1 MVPIGKG
8 RAKYFFA
15 ELLRPGVQ
23 LKCWWKNALR
33 VGRMDELSEIHAFCC
48 WGISMARPSL
58 TAQQQ
63 AEVERLLHLL
73 REKTD
78 QDLRELAELL
88 VRKED
93 GELFGATEFE
103 VRDLVHGIGA
113 KALATTLAERK
124 KRGTTAPAA
133 SAPGA

>member
-1 MVPIGKG
+1 
-8 RAKYFFA
+8 
-15 ELLRPGVQ
+15 
-23 LKCWWKNALR
+23 
-33 VGRMDELSEIHAFCC
+33 
-48 WGISMARPSL
+48 MARPSL

-133 SAPGA
+133 SARTAASRQVPALASEDLGECGGTAAGGARLLLLPPLSRRPLSLG

>member
-1 MVPIGKG
+1 LSMS
-8 RAKYFFA
+8 
-15 ELLRPGVQ
+15 RPQ
-23 LKCWWKNALR
+23 
-33 VGRMDELSEIHAFCC
+33 
-48 WGISMARPSL
+48 L
-58 TAQQQ
+58 TAQQE
-63 AEVERLLHLL
+63 AEVERLMQML

-78 QDLRELAELL
+78 QDFRELAELL

-133 SAPGA
+133 SAPTASKQPSSSAGKRRRG